1 MPEERFCP
9 HCGRAN
15 PIAMPRCIN
24 CGQRIGGSGTLL
36 LAENPEES
44 TIHAP
49 WWQSSPGSLMPP
61 PPQVKEEAARA
72 EAARREAERIAEEQ
86 RQYEERLRQRAEE
99 AQAKAQKMARPGAA
113 ARGTTLTNCWR
124 CGAPMGEAG
133 AVFSFCLR
141 CGADSRENPRVSAAA
156 PTAQEHQHKTN
167 PQVRVRVHTT
177 QQQAA
182 PQQQRHTANP
192 TTAALL
198 SFFVPGVG
206 QMMNGQRGKGILL
219 LLAWVVFHFVVPGVP
234 WFLQI
239 VAQVLAA
246 MDAYRIAERRR
257 AGKPVREEEW
267 DLG

>member
-1 MPEERFCP
+1 
-9 HCGRAN
+9 
-15 PIAMPRCIN
+15 MPRCIN
-24 CGQRIGGSGTLL
+24 CGQRIGGGSGTLL
-36 LAENPEES
+36 LTENPEES
-44 TIHAP
+44 TVHAP
-49 WWQSSPGSLMPP
+49 WWQSSPGSLVPP

-86 RQYEERLRQRAEE
+86 RQYEERLRQRAEV
-99 AQAKAQKMARPGAA
+99 ARAKAEHEQQHRKDTPHGNV
-113 ARGTTLTNCWR
+113 RGTTLSNCWR

-141 CGADSRENPRVSAAA
+141 CGADSRENPRFTDAA
-156 PTAQEHQHKTN
+156 PTAQEHQNKTE

-177 QQQAA
+177 QQQTG
-182 PQQQRHTANP
+182 QQQRHTANP
-192 TTAALL
+192 ATAALL
-198 SFFVPGVG
+198 SFFIPGVG

-219 LLAWVVFHFVVPGVP
+219 LLAWIVFHFVVGVP

>member
-1 MPEERFCP
+1 
-9 HCGRAN
+9 
-15 PIAMPRCIN
+15 MPRCIN

-36 LAENPEES
+36 LTENPEES
-44 TIHAP
+44 TVHAP

-72 EAARREAERIAEEQ
+72 EAARREAERVAEEQ
-86 RQYEERLRQRAEE
+86 RQYVERLRQRAEE
-99 AQAKAQKMARPGAA
+99 AQAKAQQAVRPHAA
-113 ARGTTLTNCWR
+113 ASGTTLANCWR

-141 CGADSRENPRVSAAA
+141 CGADSRESPRFTAAA
-156 PTAQEHQHKTN
+156 PTAQEHQNKTN
-167 PQVRVRVHTT
+167 PQVRVRVHTN
-177 QQQAA
+177 QQAGG
-182 PQQQRHTANP
+182 QHHRHTANP
-192 TTAALL
+192 SAAALL

-219 LLAWVVFHFVVPGVP
+219 LLAWVVFHFVVGVP